1 MGRLYV
7 NQTLEKQIRQYCEMN
22 EIEDI
27 NAFANRCL
35 AQGFSVVKFGTSPKD
50 NFERENKGIKDIKK
64 NESRKKRDT
73 KGGLCEEH
81 KENPEEKNIERPI
94 QREEVQNSGRDKG
107 LEESSKPSQERKE
120 GVTVRKIQ
128 IIKKG

>member
-7 NQTLEKQIRQYCEMN
+7 NQTLEKQIRQYCEWN

-35 AQGFSVVKFGTSPKD
+35 MQGFNIVKFGISPSD
-50 NFERENKGIKDIKK
+50 NKERENKGIKDIKK
-64 NESRKKRDT
+64 NENRTKKKDPSTEDEGKQKKSEDSRK
-73 KGGLCEEH
+73 EEP
-81 KENPEEKNIERPI
+81 KEN
-94 QREEVQNSGRDKG
+94 
-107 LEESSKPSQERKE
+107 SKPTEERKE
-120 GVTVRKIQ
+120 PEVKVRKIQ

>member
-1 MGRLYV
+1 
-7 NQTLEKQIRQYCEMN
+7 MN

-27 NAFANRCL
+27 NAFANRCV
-35 AQGFSVVKFGTSPKD
+35 AQGFAIVKFGVSPKD
-50 NFERENKGIKDIKK
+50 NFERENNGIKDIKK
-64 NESRKKRDT
+64 NESRKKRNT
-73 KGGLCEEH
+73 EGGLSEKET
-81 KENPEEKNIERPI
+81 ENPKEKDIERPI
-94 QREEVQNSGRDKG
+94 QREEVQSEGRDKG